1 MKKILE
7 KGISCILSVLVLL
20 QGWLV
25 IPNGAAALEEDSSL
39 ETTTTAITE
48 NLGQVQEWEQF
59 QYQASENEVTI
70 VGYTGIIEGTLEIPA
85 EIDGFPVI
93 SDYFCGQRRQICRT
107 SCGLCARAPH
117 CNLFGRERFGL
128 RTPQNGNGLAGRAC
142 CRWLISLTV
151 NNAPVLF
158 RRKVVAEI
166 LIKIL
171 VEK

>member
-48 NLGQVQEWEQF
+48 TWDRCRNGEQF

-70 VGYTGIIEGTLEIPA
+70 VGYTGIIEGTLEIP
-85 EIDGFPVI
+85 
-93 SDYFCGQRRQICRT
+93 QR
-107 SCGLCARAPH
+107 
-117 CNLFGRERFGL
+117 
-128 RTPQNGNGLAGRAC
+128 
-142 CRWLISLTV
+142 LT
-151 NNAPVLF
+151 AF
-158 RRKVVAEI
+158 RSHVWKMMR
-166 LIKIL
+166 L
-171 VEK
+171 